1 MEVYAVIASIGGVA
15 LLAGIF
21 GGGIDVKE
29 VKIPSIPPQI
39 RILSSF
45 VGIVLLVVSIL
56 LSNPNAGSAFSFG
69 GSPTPVEPREATVTR
84 HEIENWSFGKTT
96 YEVEQKCGDDVTN
109 RPIPYISYERGDE
122 IQEGYLIYT
131 DLSDGGKYHWSQF
144 PVKAVCIADSIGLF
158 ETTDSF
164 IAPNGGSFWRIIP

>member
-1 MEVYAVIASIGGVA
+1 MEVSAVIASIGGIA

-29 VKIPSIPPQI
+29 VKIPSIQPRI
-39 RILSSF
+39 RILSGV
-45 VGIVLLVVSIL
+45 VGIVLLVISIL
-56 LSNPNAGSAFSFG
+56 LSNPNVGSGFSFG
-69 GSPTPVEPREATVTR
+69 TSPTPVESREATVTR
-84 HEIENWSFGKTT
+84 HELENLNFGQTT
-96 YEVEQKCGDDVTN
+96 YEVEEKCGEDIHN
-109 RPIPYISYERGDE
+109 RPIPFISYERGDE
-122 IQEGYLIYT
+122 IPEGYLLFT

-144 PVKAVCIADSIGLF
+144 PVEAICIADSIGLF